1 MANLGKPRD
10 GQEEEGPSSRG
21 NGFHPVERVA
31 DFVQEEY
38 AQPFSEREA
47 SEREQEVIDMIVGY
61 SYDMDEFLSIS
72 NAAGARAAV
81 WAMDAEEAAPIAR
94 IWLKRAKRDRR
105 AAAALRL
112 ALQGD
117 DYKRAAIVLG
127 PRLWNSGTWYQ
138 RHGGFKMEAWERR

>member
-1 MANLGKPRD
+1 M
-10 GQEEEGPSSRG
+10 
-21 NGFHPVERVA
+21 ERVA

-47 SEREQEVIDMIVGY
+47 TEREQEVIDMIVGY

-72 NAAGARAAV
+72 NGENFKARGESAV
-81 WAMDAEEAAPIAR
+81 WAMDADEAAPIAR

-127 PRLWNSGTWYQ
+127 PRLWATSTWYQ
-138 RHGGFKMEAWERR
+138 RHGGFKMEPWEKR